1 MNDFHYVDNAL
12 WCESLPVN
20 EIAKE
25 VRRPSFYLYSY
36 KTLQNHFRTFDAA
49 FSGNPHLCFSV
60 RLIPTSPS

>member
-25 VRRPSFYLYSY
+25 VGTPLYLYSY

-49 FSGNPHLCFSV
+49 FWEFLTLCASRS